1 MGSRHGSGAFDPA
14 PAIPARAWSVL
25 FASTLAFLV
34 CFVVWMMFGVLG
46 VPLREDLH
54 LNSTEFGLLTSTPV
68 LTGALMR
75 LPLGA
80 WTDRFGG
87 RIVMTVLLVVCSVPV
102 YGVSYAN
109 ALWQFLLIGLFLGCV
124 GASFAVGTPY
134 VARFFPPRRR
144 GLAMGV
150 FGAGTVGAAVNL
162 FVTPLLL
169 AAYGWRVVPRVYAL
183 ALVVTAAVFW
193 FASAPDPGAG
203 EQKGS
208 WVDSFKVLR
217 DPRVWKLC
225 QYYSI
230 TFGGFTAL
238 SLWIPQY
245 LKNGYGMSL
254 VAASA
259 FAAGFSLPGSVL
271 RALGGALADRYGAHA
286 VTWWGLW
293 VAWICLFLLSYPPT
307 DLVIHTIDGTATLR
321 LHVPLAAFVVLTFVL
336 GAVFAFGM
344 ASTFKYV
351 ADDFPNNMGVVTGI
365 VGLAGGLGGFL
376 LPIIFGALVD
386 LLRVRST
393 CFMFLYGIVWVSLIL
408 LYLADK
414 LGRFIPADLRG
425 RNEALQWLFWQMG
438 GLGPMAGQNHHFVQ
452 YAPEPLPYAI
462 ERYVKETS
470 RLYGVLNKHLSDGRD
485 YIAGEYSIAD
495 MASYPWIVPHE
506 RQRQRLEDFPF
517 LAAWFARVAERPGT
531 VRAYARAKEINTAPT
546 VDQQSR
552 GVLFGQDASTVR

>member
-1 MGSRHGSGAFDPA
+1 MKLRENPVPVSGEVAVSH
-14 PAIPARAWSVL
+14 RAWSVL
-25 FASTLAFLV
+25 LASTLAFMV

-46 VPLREDLH
+46 VQLREDLH
-54 LNSTEFGLLTSTPV
+54 LNSTEFGMLTSTPV

-87 RIVMTVLLVVCSVPV
+87 RIVMTVLLVVCAIPV
-102 YGVSYAN
+102 YAVSYAT
-109 ALWQFLLIGLFLGCV
+109 ALWQFLVIGLFLGCV

-134 VARFFPPRRR
+134 VARFFPPARR
-144 GLAMGV
+144 GFAMGF

-162 FVTPLLL
+162 FVTPVLQ
-169 AAYGWRVVPRVYAL
+169 AAYGWRFVPRAYAL
-183 ALVVTAAVFW
+183 ALLVTAAIFW
-193 FASAPDPGAG
+193 LMSARDPGAG
-203 EQKGS
+203 KARGS
-208 WVDSFKVLR
+208 WLESLRVLR

-245 LKNGYGMSL
+245 LKAEYGMSL

-271 RALGGALADRYGAHA
+271 RAVGGALADRFGAHSI
-286 VTWWGLW
+286 TWWGLW

-307 DLVIHTIDGTATLR
+307 DFVIHTLDGTVALHLR
-321 LHVPLAAFVVLTFVL
+321 TPIAAFVALTFVL

-351 ADDFPNNMGVVTGI
+351 ADDFPDNMGVVSGI

-376 LPIIFGALVD
+376 LPIIFGTLVD

-393 CFMFLYGIVWVSLIL
+393 CFMFLYGVVWVSLTLI
-408 LYLADK
+408 YLAEV
-414 LGRFIPADLRG
+414 RRTPVI
-425 RNEALQWLFWQMG
+425 
-438 GLGPMAGQNHHFVQ
+438 
-452 YAPEPLPYAI
+452 
-462 ERYVKETS
+462 
-470 RLYGVLNKHLSDGRD
+470 
-485 YIAGEYSIAD
+485 
-495 MASYPWIVPHE
+495 
-506 RQRQRLEDFPF
+506 
-517 LAAWFARVAERPGT
+517 GT
-531 VRAYARAKEINTAPT
+531 R
-546 VDQQSR
+546 
-552 GVLFGQDASTVR
+552 